1 MTSTPLSSSWSLPKE
16 QVLRRVLRADPTQEY
31 FVYVPGTGGSESPLF
46 VTVHGIARNAA
57 AQASLFAPYAEAAG
71 AVLVAPTFAADRFPD
86 YQRLGRAGRGAR
98 ADEVLQSIVEEVA
111 WLTGAASAQ
120 IYLFGHS
127 GGAQFAHRYTMA
139 YPDRVARIA
148 LSSAGWYTFPTPKR
162 RFPYGIRPTADL
174 PGVRLDPERFLGV
187 PIAVLVG
194 EEDGTDDNLRH
205 TARLDEEQGATR
217 VERAH
222 RWVAAM
228 QEAAATYRL
237 PSKVTIEKVAG
248 NDHSFEQFMKR
259 GQLGDR
265 VFETLFDL
273 RFARPAGANGE
284 DPEAALRET
293 APEPS

>member
-1 MTSTPLSSSWSLPKE
+1 MASNSLSSSWSLPKE

-46 VTVHGIARNAA
+46 VTVHGIARNAE

-71 AVLVAPTFAADRFPD
+71 AVLVAPTFAPERFPD
-86 YQRLGRAGRGAR
+86 YQRLGRAGKGAR
-98 ADEVLQSIVEEVA
+98 ADEALQSIVEEAA

-127 GGAQFAHRYTMA
+127 GGAQFAHRYAMA
-139 YPDRVARIA
+139 HPERVARVA
-148 LSSAGWYTFPTPKR
+148 VASAGWYTFPTPKR
-162 RFPYGIRPTADL
+162 RFPYGLRPNSDL
-174 PGVRLDPERFLGV
+174 PGVLLDPERFLRV

-222 RWVAAM
+222 RWVVAM

-237 PSKVTIEKVAG
+237 PPKVTIEKVAG

-259 GQLGDR
+259 GRLGDR

-273 RFARPAGANGE
+273 RLARSEDANGQGRE
-284 DPEAALRET
+284 AEVREALPEAG
-293 APEPS
+293 